1 MGRGLSRQPQPSC
14 SGIADFAAIIYPPN
28 HFGGWVAGPSERA
41 ALALLRFGRMT
52 LNVYV
57 DAFNLYYG
65 CLMDTPYKWL
75 NLRTLCELS
84 FPADHIKDIHY
95 FTARIKPNPHDPDKH
110 VRQDTYFRALRT
122 VPGLHIHEGTY
133 SRKAVKL
140 PLHPIPAPPTPPTLV
155 KVVKIEEKGSDVNLA
170 TRLLID
176 AFDKA
181 FDAAVVITNDSDLAE
196 PIRQVRRKFGYRVM
210 ILVPRPTVP
219 RQLWFIQCA
228 LSLELP
234 SDKRETSERHNT

>member
-1 MGRGLSRQPQPSC
+1 
-14 SGIADFAAIIYPPN
+14 
-28 HFGGWVAGPSERA
+28 
-41 ALALLRFGRMT
+41 MT

-65 CLMDTPYKWL
+65 CLMDSPYKWL
-75 NLRTLCELS
+75 NLRAFCELA
-84 FPADHIKDIHY
+84 FPADHVKDIHY

-122 VPGLHIHEGTY
+122 LPGLHIHEGTY
-133 SRKAVKL
+133 SRKAVRL
-140 PLHPIPAPPTPPTLV
+140 PLHPMPAPPTLPTLV
-155 KVVKIEEKGSDVNLA
+155 KVVKNEEKGSDVNLA

-181 FDAAVVITNDSDLAE
+181 FDAAVIITNDSDLAE

-210 ILVPRPTVP
+210 ILHSCSRPGRGP
-219 RQLWFIQCA
+219 SI
-228 LSLELP
+228 ELRKAIGMRGGKP
-234 SDKRETSERHNT
+234 PLVIEDAHLAASQFPPMLVDAHGTFHKPAAW

>member
-1 MGRGLSRQPQPSC
+1 
-14 SGIADFAAIIYPPN
+14 
-28 HFGGWVAGPSERA
+28 
-41 ALALLRFGRMT
+41 MT

-75 NLRTLCELS
+75 DLRTLCALS
-84 FPADHIKDIHY
+84 FPDDQIQDIHY
-95 FTARIKPNPHDPDKH
+95 FTARIKPNSHDPDKH
-110 VRQDTYFRALRT
+110 VRQETYLRALRT
-122 VPGLHIHEGTY
+122 LPGLHIREGTY

-140 PLHPIPAPPTPPTLV
+140 PLHPLPAPPTPPTLV
-155 KVVKIEEKGSDVNLA
+155 KVLKNEEKGSDVNLA

-196 PIRQVRRKFGYRVM
+196 PIHQVRRKFGYRVM
-210 ILVPRPTVP
+210 ILHSCSRPGRGP
-219 RQLWFIQCA
+219 SI
-228 LSLELP
+228 ELRKATGLRGGGTP
-234 SDKRETSERHNT
+234 LIVQEAHLVASQFPPTMIDAHGAFHKPAAW

>member
-1 MGRGLSRQPQPSC
+1 MVR
-14 SGIADFAAIIYPPN
+14 
-28 HFGGWVAGPSERA
+28 
-41 ALALLRFGRMT
+41 RMT

-84 FPADHIKDIHY
+84 FPADQIKDIHY

-122 VPGLHIHEGTY
+122 LPGLHIHEGTY

-181 FDAAVVITNDSDLAE
+181 FDAAVVITNDSDVAE

-210 ILVPRPTVP
+210 VLHSCSRPGRGPSIDLRRATSVRGGSTP
-219 RQLWFIQCA
+219 LEIQVA
-228 LSLELP
+228 HLAASQFPPTLTDAHGTFHKP
-234 SDKRETSERHNT
+234 ANW

>member
-1 MGRGLSRQPQPSC
+1 MVGS
-14 SGIADFAAIIYPPN
+14 
-28 HFGGWVAGPSERA
+28 
-41 ALALLRFGRMT
+41 MT

-84 FPADHIKDIHY
+84 FPADQIKDIHY

-122 VPGLHIHEGTY
+122 LPGLHIHEGTY

-181 FDAAVVITNDSDLAE
+181 FDAAVVITNDSDVAE
-196 PIRQVRRKFGYRVM
+196 PIDKWPEIWLPGHGPAFVLQAGSRPEHRPAAGDQRARRQHPLGNPGTHLAASQF
-210 ILVPRPTVP
+210 PPTLTDAHGTFHKP
-219 RQLWFIQCA
+219 ASW
-228 LSLELP
+228 
-234 SDKRETSERHNT
+234 

>member
-1 MGRGLSRQPQPSC
+1 
-14 SGIADFAAIIYPPN
+14 
-28 HFGGWVAGPSERA
+28 
-41 ALALLRFGRMT
+41 MT

-65 CLMDTPYKWL
+65 CLMGTPYKWL
-75 NLRTLCELS
+75 NLRALCELS
-84 FPADHIKDIHY
+84 FPVDQIKDIHY
-95 FTARIKPNPHDPDKH
+95 FTARIRPNPHDPDKH

-122 VPGLHIHEGTY
+122 LPGLHIHEGTY

-170 TRLLID
+170 TWLLID

-181 FDAAVVITNDSDLAE
+181 FDAAVVITNDSDVAE

-210 ILVPRPTVP
+210 VLHSCSRPGRGPSIDLRRATSVRGGGTP
-219 RQLWFIQCA
+219 LEIQEA
-228 LSLELP
+228 HLAASQFP
-234 SDKRETSERHNT
+234 PTMTDAHGTFHKPATW